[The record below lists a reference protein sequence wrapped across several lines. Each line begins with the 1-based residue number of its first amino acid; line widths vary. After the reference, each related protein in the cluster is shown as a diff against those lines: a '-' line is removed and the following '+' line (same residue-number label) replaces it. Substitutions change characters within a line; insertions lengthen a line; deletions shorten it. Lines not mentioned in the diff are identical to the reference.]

1 MPFACGGGVDLVT
14 EQGVT
19 CMISNMVMVMRICY
33 GLAAAGLTVA
43 LAAGAVGYAAVCAR
57 WRRRIAEVREEQPV
71 YLGWNLKKLK
81 ETARELEYD
90 KVSRMELL
98 FR

>member
-1 MPFACGGGVDLVT
+1 MVP
-14 EQGVT
+14 
-19 CMISNMVMVMRICY
+19 NMVMEWYICL
-33 GLAAAGLTVA
+33 GMTALLMA
-43 LAAGAVGYAAVCAR
+43 LAAGLACYVTLCAR

-81 ETARELEYD
+81 ETVRELEYD

-98 FR
+98 LR

>member
-1 MPFACGGGVDLVT
+1 
-14 EQGVT
+14 
-19 CMISNMVMVMRICY
+19 MISNMVTMMRICCS
-33 GLAAAGLTVA
+33 LAAMGLTAA
-43 LAAGAVGYAAVCAR
+43 LAAGVVCYVAVCAR